1 MENNLQLINDFSE
14 PENPVSFVDGYNH
27 LVRDEITNAI
37 LNTNF
42 DEYKN
47 YLEMKSIKEQ
57 ENARI
62 DSLENDLINIKGD
75 IGEIKD
81 LLRSLLK

>member
-1 MENNLQLINDFSE
+1 MENNLQLINDLTE
-14 PENPVSFVDGYNH
+14 PENPISFVDGYNH
-27 LVRDEITNAI
+27 LVRDEVTNAI
-37 LNTNF
+37 LNTNI

-47 YLEMKSIKEQ
+47 YLELKSIKEQ

-62 DSLENDLINIKGD
+62 ESLESDLNNIKGD